1 MAGDCVT
8 LKESGAERV
17 TVTDIVV
24 VFIDDALPDTETTRV
39 STAVVETVCVDA
51 RVAEVDTVPEIV
63 EVPKKDEEC
72 DPDCVSEAE
81 GEAVALTES
90 IAEPVAE

>member
-24 VFIDDALPDTETTRV
+24 VFIDDALPDTSVV
-39 STAVVETVCVDA
+39 SGDD
-51 RVAEVDTVPEIV
+51 DTVT
-63 EVPKKDEEC
+63 
-72 DPDCVSEAE
+72 E
-81 GEAVALTES
+81 GE
-90 IAEPVAE
+90 